1 VVSERPV
8 PRCRH
13 APARRLPR
21 AFFSGFAGVGNGP
34 RRGYIPSATRTVF
47 CLVVDLLKMIYG
59 WIQLTIVKYWNWSMA
74 DITTLL
80 E

>member
-1 VVSERPV
+1 VVSEDLF
-8 PRCRH
+8 H
-13 APARRLPR
+13 AAATPQLAVFPGHSFLASRG
-21 AFFSGFAGVGNGP
+21 SEMVQD
-34 RRGYIPSATRTVF
+34 GYIPSATRTVF